1 MLLTDTHLHTS
12 FSSDSEASM
21 ESMVKEGIRLGM
33 KTLCFTEHF
42 DYDYPDNPEHLDF
55 VPDFDAYFSTLS
67 GLKEKYSSE
76 IELLCGIELGVQ
88 PHIGSA
94 LSDFYTKLGNRF
106 DFIINSTHIV
116 DRMDPYDRIYFSRF
130 TPHMGL
136 TRYFETILVNL
147 QTFSE
152 FQSAGHLDYVSRYIP
167 QPRPEFHYKDYQDIL
182 DEILRLL
189 IENGK
194 ALEINTAGLKAG
206 LSWPNPHM
214 EILKRYRSLGGELI
228 TIGSDAHR
236 PEHMAF
242 AFDRLPEIFSEAGFS
257 YYTLYREQKPYF
269 ISLES

>member
-1 MLLTDTHLHTS
+1 MKEERIVFMGTAS
-12 FSSDSEASM
+12 FSLAVLKMLFEENYNIVGVVSQPDRYVGRKKILTMPDVKIEAL
-21 ESMVKEGIRLGM
+21 K
-33 KTLCFTEHF
+33 H
-42 DYDYPDNPEHLDF
+42 N
-55 VPDFDAYFSTLS
+55 VPV
-67 GLKEKYSSE
+67 
-76 IELLCGIELGVQ
+76 IQ
-88 PHIGSA
+88 PQ
-94 LSDFYTKLGNRF
+94 
-106 DFIINSTHIV
+106 
-116 DRMDPYDRIYFSRF
+116 RIK
-130 TPHMGL
+130 
-136 TRYFETILVNL
+136 
-147 QTFSE
+147 
-152 FQSAGHLDYVSRYIP
+152 A
-167 QPRPEFHYKDYQDIL
+167 DYQDIL

-242 AFDRLPEIFSEAGFS
+242 AFDRLPEILSEAGFS

>member
-1 MLLTDTHLHTS
+1 MMKILMKMDELKDIIYPQTS
-12 FSSDSEASM
+12 QKLVDA
-21 ESMVKEGIRLGM
+21 VEGIQQYEGQ
-33 KTLCFTEHF
+33 
-42 DYDYPDNPEHLDF
+42 NP
-55 VPDFDAYFSTLS
+55 
-67 GLKEKYSSE
+67 
-76 IELLCGIELGVQ
+76 
-88 PHIGSA
+88 
-94 LSDFYTKLGNRF
+94 
-106 DFIINSTHIV
+106 
-116 DRMDPYDRIYFSRF
+116 
-130 TPHMGL
+130 
-136 TRYFETILVNL
+136 
-147 QTFSE
+147 
-152 FQSAGHLDYVSRYIP
+152 
-167 QPRPEFHYKDYQDIL
+167 YQDIL

-242 AFDRLPEIFSEAGFS
+242 AFDRLPEILSEAGFS